1 MRRSLRLF
9 GRLCSPFL
17 LGGLVLFSPVEIEDD
32 ADAPTVAFLMS
43 SSRGTLVIC
52 GGGSIS
58 DDVVHEFTAAAGGET
73 ARVVVITTASERAD
87 SDEIEE
93 ELAFWRSKG
102 VARLTVLHTRSRDT
116 ANDPEFASPLAD
128 ATGIWFIGGRQAWLA
143 DTYLGTVSEHL
154 IHGVLQRG
162 GVVGGISAGAAVMS
176 TVMIRRGETHPEIGR
191 GFGLLP
197 GTLIDQHFLA
207 RNRQERLLGALAAHP
222 GLVGLGIDE
231 GAAVVVRGGRLT
243 AFGQSEVVICDS
255 PSADLPPR
263 VETLRTGDQANLLQ
277 LSQSATRS
285 RKSRPPIRLASYE
298 ASGSD

>member
-1 MRRSLRLF
+1 
-9 GRLCSPFL
+9 L
-17 LGGLVLFSPVEIEDD
+17 LGGLVLFAPVEIDDD
-32 ADAPTVAFLMS
+32 ADAPAVAFLM

-52 GGGSIS
+52 GGGHVS
-58 DDVVHEFTAAAGGET
+58 DDVISEFIEAAGGEQ
-73 ARVVVITTASERAD
+73 ARLVVITTASETAD

-93 ELAFWRSKG
+93 ELGFWRSKKP
-102 VARLTVLHTRSRDT
+102 ARLTVLHTRSRET

-128 ATGIWFIGGRQAWLA
+128 ATGIWFVGGRQAWLA

-176 TVMIRRGETHPEIGR
+176 PVMIRDGEIHPEIGR

-222 GLVGLGIDE
+222 GLVGIGIDE
-231 GAAVVVRGGRLT
+231 GAAVVVRGGRLSVRGESSVVACT
-243 AFGQSEVVICDS
+243 SPTSGQ
-255 PSADLPPR
+255 PPK
-263 VETLRTGDQANLLQ
+263 VETLHPGAQANLLQ

-285 RKSRPPIRLASYE
+285 RKARPPMRLASYDPT
-298 ASGSD
+298 GSD